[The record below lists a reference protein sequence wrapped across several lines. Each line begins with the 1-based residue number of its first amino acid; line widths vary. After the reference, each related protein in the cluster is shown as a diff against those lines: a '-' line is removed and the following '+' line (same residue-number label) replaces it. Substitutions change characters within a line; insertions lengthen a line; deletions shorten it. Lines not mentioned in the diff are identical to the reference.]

1 MNAAAPLTRN
11 GGQILVDALKAH
23 LVDTAFCVPGESF
36 LPILDA
42 LHDARDSVRLVVGR
56 HEATTS
62 HMTEAYAKLTGKP
75 GICLVTRGPGA
86 TQASI
91 GVHTAAQDS
100 TPMVLLVG
108 QVNSK
113 YMGREAW
120 QEIDVAHMFGAM
132 AKWSTQVNSIYDIP
146 AVMRKAFHIAT
157 SGRPGP
163 VVVAIPEDILY
174 QQAVLPD
181 VPPQG
186 REEVLP
192 TAAKLHK
199 LHTML
204 SSAARP
210 LVILGGGGWTQA
222 AWHDLRM
229 FTERFDLPVC
239 TSFRRQD
246 LFDNLHPL
254 YAGPLGIGVGDKLA
268 QRVRDADLILA
279 VGTRLNETTTSE
291 YQLLRAPRPQQTLI
305 HVHSGREELGRVY
318 QADLTIHADMPAFA
332 HALGQLAAPTQ
343 CAWKGQAAQAHA
355 DYLSTLAPAFTS
367 VLPPSASPTPE
378 TTLTL
383 TAGPNAALEDS
394 FVNMAEVITW
404 LRTRLPTDSILTN
417 GAGNY
422 TSWVHRYYAHR
433 TLHTQLAPIS
443 GAMGYGVPSAI
454 AAKLA
459 YPERTVVCFAGDG
472 CFSMSSHELATAR
485 QYGLAIIFIV
495 VNNGI
500 YGSIRMHQ
508 EINFPGKVYATDITN
523 PDFAPLAR
531 AHGLQG
537 ARIDHSADFPAAF
550 ERALLSSTGA
560 LIELRTDPEIITPRT
575 TLTLLRKRAVAQ

>member
-1 MNAAAPLTRN
+1 MNDTSPIPRN

-23 LVDTAFCVPGESF
+23 QVDTAFCVPGESF

-42 LHDARDSVRLVVGR
+42 LHDARASIRLIVGR

-75 GICLVTRGPGA
+75 GLCLVTRGPGA

-100 TPMVLLVG
+100 TPLILLVG
-108 QVNSK
+108 QVNSQ

-120 QEIDVAHMFGAM
+120 QEIDIAHMFGAM
-132 AKWSTQVNSIYDIP
+132 AKWATQIDNVQDIP
-146 AVMRKAFHIAT
+146 AVMRQAFHIAT

-174 QQAVLPD
+174 QQAVVQD
-181 VPPQG
+181 VEPLKHV
-186 REEVLP
+186 EVLP
-192 TAAKLHK
+192 TAAELHK
-199 LHTML
+199 LLDLL
-204 SSAARP
+204 STATRP
-210 LVILGGGGWTQA
+210 LVVLGGSGWTKE
-222 AWHDLRM
+222 AWNDLRI
-229 FTERFDLPVC
+229 FTERFDLSVC

-254 YAGPLGIGVGDKLA
+254 YAGALGIGVADKLA

-279 VGTRLNETTTSE
+279 IGTRLNETTTSE
-291 YQLLRAPRPQQTLI
+291 YQLLRVPRPQQTLI
-305 HVHSGREELGRVY
+305 HVHSGREELGRIY

-332 HALGQLAAPTQ
+332 QALGQLTVPDH
-343 CAWKGQAAQAHA
+343 CARRGQAAQAHA
-355 DYLSTLAPAFTS
+355 DYLSAVSPPPPQSPGLIAAPNTAPA
-367 VLPPSASPTPE
+367 PE
-378 TTLTL
+378 
-383 TAGPNAALEDS
+383 
-394 FVNMAEVITW
+394 FVNLAEVITW

-433 TLHTQLAPIS
+433 QLHSQLAPIS
-443 GAMGYGVPSAI
+443 GAMGYGVPAAI
-454 AAKLA
+454 AAKLVH
-459 YPERTVVCFAGDG
+459 PERTVVCFAGDG
-472 CFSMSSHELATAR
+472 CFSMSAHELATAR
-485 QYGLAIIFIV
+485 QYGLAIVFIV

-508 EINFPGKVYATDITN
+508 EIHFPGKVYATDIVN
-523 PDFAPLAR
+523 PDFAALAR
-531 AHGLQG
+531 AHGLHG
-537 ARIDHSADFPAAF
+537 ELVERTADFPAAF
-550 ERALLSSTGA
+550 ERALLHRTGA

-575 TLTLLRKRAVAQ
+575 TLTALRKRATAQ